1 MNYFT
6 PHPVLSVQIVAQPF
20 PQSNIVQL
28 LVVSQSSFVSLLVCG
43 PLLNQAFFVQTSDVI
58 KSTYGDIYKRE
69 KCLLV
74 ASVHDLLAGEMVLPG
89 QMLLNVIYVLI
100 K

>member
-1 MNYFT
+1 M
-6 PHPVLSVQIVAQPF
+6 
-20 PQSNIVQL
+20 
-28 LVVSQSSFVSLLVCG
+28 
-43 PLLNQAFFVQTSDVI
+43 SDVN

-74 ASVHDLLAGEMVLPG
+74 ASVHDLLAGEMVRLG

-100 K
+100 E